1 MVLNQ
6 LRSESLFTGEFVWA
20 RKESSHQRRIHA
32 KAVEKS
38 PPTPRASQLLSH
50 HCDDEKRQVV
60 VPFRRCVSHLLN
72 IATELCGLISINVRI
87 EININ
92 ININIKLASPQPRFP
107 KNIS

>member
-38 PPTPRASQLLSH
+38 PSTPRASQLLSH

-60 VPFRRCVSHLLN
+60 VPRKPKIYVIFR
-72 IATELCGLISINVRI
+72 SIHTFWT
-87 EININ
+87 
-92 ININIKLASPQPRFP
+92 LP
-107 KNIS
+107 KTSGV